1 MSNFAHYPS
10 LRNRHIFVTG
20 GASGIG
26 RSIVEHFLAQG
37 SQVSFVDIDADA
49 ASTLHHPQAYFLKCD
64 LQDIEHLKECIQ
76 KARVHFGP
84 IAVLVNNAAL
94 DLRHDFKTLTPEEW
108 DRLQN
113 INLRPHLFTAQA
125 VHEDMKEGGGGSI
138 IHLSSNSYLLRVG
151 GMPAYLSAKAG
162 IVGLARALARELGP
176 DHIRVNT
183 VLPGWVMTERQLSLW
198 LTEEAEKELLETQCL
213 KEKLYPEDI
222 ARFVLYLAADDSRMI
237 SGQEFILDGGR
248 A

>member
-1 MSNFAHYPS
+1 M
-10 LRNRHIFVTG
+10 
-20 GASGIG
+20 
-26 RSIVEHFLAQG
+26 
-37 SQVSFVDIDADA
+37 
-49 ASTLHHPQAYFLKCD
+49 D
-64 LQDIEHLKECIQ
+64 LLDNIELI
-76 KARVHFGP
+76 
-84 IAVLVNNAAL
+84 I
-94 DLRHDFKTLTPEEW
+94 
-108 DRLQN
+108 RLQN

-125 VHEDMKEGGGGSI
+125 IHEDMKDLGGGSI

-183 VLPGWVMTERQLSLW
+183 ILPGWVMTERQLSLW

>member
-1 MSNFAHYPS
+1 MSNFARYPS
-10 LRNRHIFVTG
+10 LHNRHVLVTG

-26 RSIVEHFLAQG
+26 RSIVEHFLDQG
-37 SQVSFVDIDADA
+37 SRVSFLDIDEKA
-49 ASTLHHPQAYFLKCD
+49 ASTLDHPQAYFLRCD
-64 LQDIEHLKECIQ
+64 LQDIDHLRESIQ
-76 KARVHFGP
+76 EAQAHFGP
-84 IAVLVNNAAL
+84 ISVLVNNAAL
-94 DLRHDFKTLTPEEW
+94 DIRHDFKTLTPQDW

-113 INLRPHLFTAQA
+113 INVRPHLFTAQA
-125 VHEDMKEGGGGSI
+125 VYEDMKSLGGGSM

-162 IVGLARALARELGP
+162 IVGLSRALARELGP
-176 DHIRVNT
+176 DRIRVNT
-183 VLPGWVMTERQLSLW
+183 VLPGWIMTDRQLSLW
-198 LTEEAEKELLETQCL
+198 LTEEAEKELLDTQCL

-222 ARFVLYLAADDSRMI
+222 ARFVLYLAADDSKMI

>member
-1 MSNFAHYPS
+1 MSSFAHYPS
-10 LRNRHIFVTG
+10 LQNRHVFITG

-26 RSIVEHFLAQG
+26 RSIVEHFLNQG
-37 SQVSFVDIDADA
+37 SKVSFVDIDEEA
-49 ASTLHHPQAYFLKCD
+49 ASTLNHPQAHYLKCD
-64 LQDIEHLKECIQ
+64 LQDINRLKECVHE
-76 KARVHFGP
+76 ARSYFGP
-84 IAVLVNNAAL
+84 ISVLVNNAAL
-94 DLRHDFKTLTPEEW
+94 DLRHDFKTLTTEEW

-125 VHEDMKEGGGGSI
+125 IHEDMKTLGGGSI

-198 LTEEAEKELLETQCL
+198 LTEEAETDLLETQCL